1 MSLTYTDVGTVVPLH
16 PLEVSGQVFVA
27 AYDPGSSG
35 TDVPFE
41 IYANYGDLQDSI
53 NAVPKYSSSRMF
65 RMRVK
70 VYNNGTVENPSGIAI
85 AGQAYATCDMG
96 IDYRGRYAFW
106 TAPGVTATHP
116 HEKAI
121 IQQLYTGFVGIGTT
135 SPTQQ
140 LTVVNIDTD
149 PESQVGDGGGV
160 IMVADGIAQN
170 PKIRFQSHYQL
181 ADDSDVTLVPFG
193 GRGDRKDWE
202 IGVNSAGA
210 FYMSMKTNEGSPV
223 NALVITEEAMALSGG
238 SLNPGTAFQ
247 IGENGGGLHITN
259 SSNAHRNYSQLG
271 CTGTNDLT
279 AASIAAPGPYF
290 AAYNSDYTREARL
303 RNCAEISSDHRIFF
317 SYKRGRKSVI
327 EPDGRLGLCAL
338 SALEGVGL
346 QVGRSVASVYL
357 SSGIPR
363 TSEDDLTNI
372 ADTQLGNFILPNSKP
387 ILVYLRDGVGPT
399 DFVYAPSLGFS
410 QMVNNPNV
418 VPGVVLTAVGQNNI
432 NVTGSIDL
440 FQYQDVA
447 TEPAS
452 GLALSVAGKMDGQTP
467 SNPERITIAYAYVKK
482 LGDGTNSRHFFVDG
496 TIEKQNGTFLI
507 PHPILE
513 SHNLRHSFIEGP
525 KADLIYR
532 GKISLVGGRAE
543 VDIDAVSRMTKG
555 TFRALCRD
563 IQCFV
568 TNSDSFD
575 RVRGYVTDNVLHIEC
590 ENGDSRDTVSWM
602 VIGER
607 KDEKHVASSITDDH
621 GNLIVQELKNK
632 K

>member
-1 MSLTYTDVGTVVPLH
+1 M
-16 PLEVSGQVFVA
+16 
-27 AYDPGSSG
+27 
-35 TDVPFE
+35 
-41 IYANYGDLQDSI
+41 
-53 NAVPKYSSSRMF
+53 
-65 RMRVK
+65 
-70 VYNNGTVENPSGIAI
+70 
-85 AGQAYATCDMG
+85 
-96 IDYRGRYAFW
+96 
-106 TAPGVTATHP
+106 
-116 HEKAI
+116 
-121 IQQLYTGFVGIGTT
+121 
-135 SPTQQ
+135 
-140 LTVVNIDTD
+140 
-149 PESQVGDGGGV
+149 
-160 IMVADGIAQN
+160 
-170 PKIRFQSHYQL
+170 
-181 ADDSDVTLVPFG
+181 
-193 GRGDRKDWE
+193 
-202 IGVNSAGA
+202 
-210 FYMSMKTNEGSPV
+210 
-223 NALVITEEAMALSGG
+223 
-238 SLNPGTAFQ
+238 
-247 IGENGGGLHITN
+247 
-259 SSNAHRNYSQLG
+259 
-271 CTGTNDLT
+271 
-279 AASIAAPGPYF
+279 
-290 AAYNSDYTREARL
+290 
-303 RNCAEISSDHRIFF
+303 
-317 SYKRGRKSVI
+317 
-327 EPDGRLGLCAL
+327 
-338 SALEGVGL
+338 
-346 QVGRSVASVYL
+346 
-357 SSGIPR
+357 
-363 TSEDDLTNI
+363 TNI